1 MFLVSGHG
9 IGRIKPSKFYDCNG
23 LSLRLIHN
31 NHGTYDLLVI
41 IIPYLYYYLQV
52 QDILCNIITD

>member
-1 MFLVSGHG
+1 MIVMALASVSSPT
-9 IGRIKPSKFYDCNG
+9 IME
-23 LSLRLIHN
+23 L
-31 NHGTYDLLVI
+31 TTLVI